1 MSQPRRKGLKRGK
14 RTGAKLSRAPLQR
27 RKALARNGV
36 APQSDGGLIAGMVK
50 AAHPFT
56 DAASVML
63 TLRQLGWKPAA
74 PKGPGRDSA
83 AGPVRSMTA
92 P

>member
-36 APQSDGGLIAGMVK
+36 APQSGGGLIAGMVK
-50 AAHPFT
+50 SG
-56 DAASVML
+56 ASVYGCCKRDVEVATAWDGNPL
-63 TLRQLGWKPAA
+63 PRRGRAETAQLARCEA
-74 PKGPGRDSA
+74 
-83 AGPVRSMTA
+83 
-92 P
+92 